1 MSEGVRATLAVHAP
15 AECPVAALSA
25 ADAAESVDPETPP
38 IRDVT
43 WTRGAGGRVVEEI
56 RVDETVTTADSG
68 ALAEADPVMT
78 LGDERVY
85 QFTRDSPGTGDED
98 VDAADGACVCEAVER
113 PGCPIADVHAVDGT
127 LVLTLHLAD
136 VERLREV
143 VAELDALGE
152 RVEVRCLVRSV
163 TETPGDGGEP
173 GATVVDG
180 GRLTPRQREVLR
192 VAYEHG
198 YFEYRGGANA
208 SEVAAALDIAD
219 STFAEHLANA
229 QAKLVDEFL
238 AP

>member
-25 ADAAESVDPETPP
+25 VDAAESADPETPP

-43 WTRGAGGRVVEEI
+43 WTRGTGGRVVEEV
-56 RVDETVTTADSG
+56 RVDETVAAADSA
-68 ALAEADPVMT
+68 ALAEVDPVMT
-78 LGDERVY
+78 VGDERVY
-85 QFTRDSPGTGDED
+85 QFTRDSPGTGGAD
-98 VDAADGACVCEAVER
+98 VDADGACVCEAVER
-113 PGCPIADVHAVDGT
+113 LDCPIADVHAVDGT

-152 RVEVRCLVRSV
+152 RVEIRCLVRSV
-163 TETPGDGGEP
+163 TETPGNGGGS

-192 VAYEHG
+192 VAHEHG

-208 SEVAAALDIAD
+208 SEVAAELGIAD

>member
-25 ADAAESVDPETPP
+25 VDAAESADPETPP
-38 IRDVT
+38 VRDVT
-43 WTRGAGGRVVEEI
+43 WTRGTGGRVVEEI
-56 RVDETVTTADSG
+56 RVAEAVATADSETF
-68 ALAEADPVMT
+68 AEVDPVMT
-78 LGDERVY
+78 VGDERVY
-85 QFTRDSPGTGDED
+85 QFTRDSPETGGED
-98 VDAADGACVCEAVER
+98 VDACVCEVVER
-113 PGCPIADVHAVDGT
+113 LDCPIADVRAVGGT

-136 VERLREV
+136 VERLREI

-152 RVEVRCLVRSV
+152 RVEIRCLVRSV
-163 TETPGDGGEP
+163 TETPPDGGP
-173 GATVVDG
+173 AATVVDG

-208 SEVAAALDIAD
+208 SEIAAELGIAD
-219 STFAEHLANA
+219 STFAEHLTNA